1 MVKKRKNNR
10 KSWFNLDHLFKPQAS
25 NKYRS
30 KLLHPQSLLIVS
42 FMLLAFFS
50 LFNALRFFPSI
61 ADKVLGLNSNIDVN
75 SLLEKTNQER
85 QKLGL
90 TVLSLNKELNQA
102 ALAKAQDMFNDQYWA
117 HVAPDGKQAWD
128 FIKEANYVYK
138 YAGENLARDFNSSDE
153 VVEAWMNSP
162 SHYENIANKDFTQMG
177 LAVVTDN
184 LKGFQ
189 TTVVVQLFAVP
200 SSVVMKGDDG
210 ADFLLPKAAEVV
222 RNEVIRNEVD
232 PAVAG
237 EKSINTDII
246 LSKLNLTRSFFLI
259 VVLLIV
265 LTLVYDSL
273 IASSRKYQRIV
284 GQNFAHI
291 ALLITVAFLLVLFK
305 GGVVLP

>member
-1 MVKKRKNNR
+1 MAKKRKN
-10 KSWFNLDHLFKPQAS
+10 KPKPWFNLDHLFKPQAS

-30 KLLHPQSLLIVS
+30 KLLHPQSLLILS
-42 FMLLAFFS
+42 FVLLAFFS
-50 LFNALRFFPSI
+50 LFNALRFFPNL
-61 ADKVLGLNSNIDVN
+61 ADKVLGLDSNVNVN

-90 TVLSLNKELNQA
+90 KELSLNKELNQA

-138 YAGENLARDFNSSDE
+138 YAGENLARDFNNSDE

-162 SHYENIANKDFTQMG
+162 SHYENIANQDFTQMG

-184 LKGFQ
+184 LKGFK

-200 SSVVMKGDDG
+200 SSVAMKGEGG
-210 ADFLLPKAAEVV
+210 ADFLLPKAAEAV
-222 RNEVIRNEVD
+222 RDEID
-232 PAVAG
+232 PVVAG
-237 EKSINTDII
+237 EKNTNTKII
-246 LSKLNLTRSFFLI
+246 LSKLNLTRFFFLI

>member
-1 MVKKRKNNR
+1 MVKKRRNK
-10 KSWFNLDHLFKPQAS
+10 KGLWFNLDNLFKPQAS
-25 NKYRS
+25 NRYRS
-30 KLLHPQSLLIVS
+30 QLLHPQSLLIVS
-42 FMLLAFFS
+42 FLLLAVFS
-50 LFNALRFFPSI
+50 LFNALRFFPNL
-61 ADKVLGLNSNIDVN
+61 ADKVLGSESNINVN

-85 QKLGL
+85 KKLGL
-90 TVLSLNKELNQA
+90 AELSLNKELNQA

-138 YAGENLARDFNSSDE
+138 YAGENLARDFNTSDE

-162 SHYENIANKDFTQMG
+162 SHYENIANEDFTQMG

-184 LKGFQ
+184 LKGFK

-200 SSVVMKGDDG
+200 SSVALKGDGG
-210 ADFLLPKAAEVV
+210 ADFLLPKAAETVK
-222 RNEVIRNEVD
+222 NELD
-232 PAVAG
+232 SAVAG
-237 EKSINTDII
+237 KKSVNTD
-246 LSKLNLTRSFFLI
+246 LVFSKLNLTRAFFLI

-265 LTLVYDSL
+265 LTLIYDSL
-273 IASSRKYQRIV
+273 IASSRRYQRLV

-305 GGVVLP
+305 GGMVLP